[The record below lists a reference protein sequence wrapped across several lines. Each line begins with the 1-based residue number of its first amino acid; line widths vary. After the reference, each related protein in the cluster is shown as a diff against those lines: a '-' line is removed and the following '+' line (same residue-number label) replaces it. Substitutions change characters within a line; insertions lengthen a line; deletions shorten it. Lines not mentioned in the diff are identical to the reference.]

1 MAAAT
6 GVPVRLAE
14 QLMDQLAASAQGG
27 QKQRLYGWLQEWA
40 DIEAQAT
47 VLRWYEPLVVPGLLQ
62 TEEYAR
68 AILSAR
74 PEGRRARQPAD
85 QRLWP
90 AHGQPRRHPHGPPRP
105 SSIWNA
111 TCGTCATPLARRSAR
126 TLPSAAAGCW
136 TAEP

>member
-74 PEGRRARQPAD
+74 PT
-85 QRLWP
+85 
-90 AHGQPRRHPHGPPRP
+90 
-105 SSIWNA
+105 A
-111 TCGTCATPLARRSAR
+111 T
-126 TLPSAAAGCW
+126 W
-136 TAEP
+136 TT